1 VSGVLAPVKVWLD
14 DWRLTGPSLPVSVS
28 GVDKSVA
35 SDTAQWQLIMASDT
49 ESVDLSLSPQKPPV
63 LQGDQG
69 LSVKSDGNCNASY
82 YYSISRLQVSGE
94 ITNRGESHSV
104 IGSAW
109 LDREWSSS
117 VLADHQV
124 GWDWFALQLTDGRDL
139 MIYQLR
145 DKAGRPDTHSYAVE
159 IDIAGNKTIIPFRQI
174 QLDIER
180 WWQSP

>member
-1 VSGVLAPVKVWLD
+1 
-14 DWRLTGPSLPVSVS
+14 
-28 GVDKSVA
+28 
-35 SDTAQWQLIMASDT
+35 MASDT

-94 ITNRGESHSV
+94 ITNLGESHSV
-104 IGSAW
+104 TGSAW

-159 IDIAGNKTIIPFRQI
+159 IEIAGNKTIIPFRQI